1 MIESVDTA
9 LLVPS
14 KLRRPNR
21 SQAQAQAHAQA
32 QAQALNSLNHNGS
45 GRINVNELQQ
55 HLADANCQ
63 LDQGRVKQFI
73 ASHDAAQDGTVDLQQ
88 LSKFLDQQ

>member
-1 MIESVDTA
+1 MSG
-9 LLVPS
+9 
-14 KLRRPNR
+14 R
-21 SQAQAQAHAQA
+21 SQA

-73 ASHDAAQDGTVDLQQ
+73 ASHEASQDGTVDLQQ